1 MKYITFKNKSQ
12 MKTKNVL
19 IVAAII
25 ISGILN
31 VNGVLAQTLTNS
43 DNVTLN
49 IKLNPIQTISV
60 LPGEEKV
67 DIEYTTINDYNNGV
81 SVKRDN
87 HLQVFSTGGF
97 QVKVNSAANLVNS
110 LNETISASDVTV
122 LATNGADNEVEN
134 EITEPVALGGDQ
146 ILIASTTGGRNL
158 NYNVTYNNTLGAAD
172 KYLNLYDKEANN
184 VFTTEVTYTIIAN

>member
-31 VNGVLAQTLTNS
+31 VNGAFAQTPTNA

-49 IKLNPIQTISV
+49 IKLNPIQTITVNAGQKEVNIIYSSI
-60 LPGEEKV
+60 
-67 DIEYTTINDYNNGV
+67 DDYTNGV
-81 SVKRDN
+81 SVPQDD
-87 HLQVFSTGGF
+87 HIQVFSTGGF
-97 QVKVNSAANLVNS
+97 QVKVNSAAS
-110 LNETISASDVTV
+110 LTNDKGTGIDATDVTV
-122 LATNGADNEVEN
+122 LATNGTANSVKNTIVDA
-134 EITEPVALGGDQ
+134 VALGSEQ
-146 ILIASTTGGRNL
+146 TLIASATGGRNL

-172 KYLNLYDKEANN
+172 KYLNLYDKDANN
-184 VFTTEVTYTIIAN
+184 VFKAEVTYTIIAN

>member
-31 VNGVLAQTLTNS
+31 VNDALAETPTNS

-67 DIEYTTINDYNNGV
+67 DIEYITIDDYNNGV

-97 QVKVNSAANLVNS
+97 QVKVNPAANLTNS

-134 EITEPVALGGDQ
+134 EITEPIALGGDQ
-146 ILIASTTGGRNL
+146 ILIESATGGRNL

-172 KYLNLYDKEANN
+172 KYLNLYDKDANN
-184 VFTTEVTYTIIAN
+184 IFTTEVTYTIVAN

>member
-31 VNGVLAQTLTNS
+31 VNDALAQTPTNS

-122 LATNGADNEVEN
+122 LATNGTDNEVEN

>member
-31 VNGVLAQTLTNS
+31 VNGAFAQTPTNA

-49 IKLNPIQTISV
+49 IKLNPIQTITVNAGQKEVNIIYSSI
-60 LPGEEKV
+60 
-67 DIEYTTINDYNNGV
+67 DDYTNGV
-81 SVKRDN
+81 SVPQDD
-87 HLQVFSTGGF
+87 HIQVFSTGGF
-97 QVKVNSAANLVNS
+97 QVKVNSAAS
-110 LNETISASDVTV
+110 LTNDKGTGIDATDVTV
-122 LATNGADNEVEN
+122 LATNGTANSVEN
-134 EITEPVALGGDQ
+134 TIVDAVALGSEQ
-146 ILIASTTGGRNL
+146 TLIASATGGRNL

-172 KYLNLYDKEANN
+172 KYLNLYDKDANN
-184 VFTTEVTYTIIAN
+184 VFKAEVTYTIIAN